1 MPDSI
6 AAGDDFSDCLLEHIP
21 IDRAFNFGTL
31 RKGAHNRES
40 ALVGSRNLG
49 HEPIDHLLQANLLRY
64 VHDFPEVESEPRA
77 PTIAALLL
85 FGSEEQIRTV
95 LPAAQTVVT
104 CETASTILSMSSTRW
119 LNIVESVGEYVALV
133 RRELQQFD
141 YPVPVEVIT
150 ELLVN
155 AYLHRC
161 YRTSGPVRIRI
172 RKEEVEIQN
181 PGGLLGGLTADNLL
195 NSTPFYRNLL
205 LADAAR
211 QFGYCD
217 KAGLGIKKVYRYSIL
232 NGFDFPLFEVTQNTF
247 SAIVRVKPDV
257 AFARFVR
264 DYGGGADLDLPDLI
278 ILRALRTRGRLN
290 SEQLA
295 GSAQRSTAYMVR
307 GLAYLVR
314 RNIID
319 DYGQTF
325 SLSEQVKGRI
335 AQYDDSGQ
343 MKLF

>member
-1 MPDSI
+1 M
-6 AAGDDFSDCLLEHIP
+6 
-21 IDRAFNFGTL
+21 
-31 RKGAHNRES
+31 
-40 ALVGSRNLG
+40 
-49 HEPIDHLLQANLLRY
+49 
-64 VHDFPEVESEPRA
+64 
-77 PTIAALLL
+77 
-85 FGSEEQIRTV
+85 
-95 LPAAQTVVT
+95 
-104 CETASTILSMSSTRW
+104 
-119 LNIVESVGEYVALV
+119 
-133 RRELQQFD
+133 
-141 YPVPVEVIT
+141 
-150 ELLVN
+150 
-155 AYLHRC
+155 
-161 YRTSGPVRIRI
+161 
-172 RKEEVEIQN
+172 
-181 PGGLLGGLTADNLL
+181 
-195 NSTPFYRNLL
+195 
-205 LADAAR
+205 
-211 QFGYCD
+211 
-217 KAGLGIKKVYRYSIL
+217 YRYSIL